1 MTEVTCTF
9 LVFKK
14 LRRNSQ
20 INRMRQENGCIFHI
34 FISIKFH
41 VVNLSLTFFH
51 VGSLDITP
59 AVLLMLNNFIN
70 LYLILSDTFD
80 LKLKYDLFHGPDTI
94 SLIRPWISYIRD
106 KLLS

>member
-1 MTEVTCTF
+1 MTKVTCTF

-20 INRMRQENGCIFHI
+20 INRENGCIFHS

-94 SLIRPWISYIRD
+94 SLIRPWISCIRD